1 MGLTDVGPRAILS
14 TLYEPDEK
22 TSDEN
27 RLMVWL
33 FCRAAAYDK

>member
-1 MGLTDVGPRAILS
+1 MDLTSVRARVILS
-14 TLYEPDEK
+14 TLGEPDEK
-22 TSDEN
+22 VVDEN